1 VFGDFSVKDLL
12 LSTVAQMMQARFTGP
27 DAPYQSICTDTR
39 HLKPGDLFVALEG
52 QHVDGHDYIN
62 RAEKGGAA
70 GLVVSRP
77 SESKIATLFVPNTLE
92 ALALFAKAM
101 RARFPI
107 PMVAITG
114 SSGKTTI
121 KEMLYSILSLTGP
134 TLATTDNLN
143 NEIGVPL
150 TLSRL
155 NPEHWAAIIE
165 MGARRAGD
173 IAYLMSLADPNVT
186 LISNAGMAHVEIFG
200 STHTIALAKGEI
212 YQHLRSSGVA
222 IINADQEHAD
232 LWKSMMNKPSKII
245 SFGLKNKADIYAD
258 NIVLDKQRS
267 FCDLHIDGKVL
278 SLTLQA
284 PGEHNIYNALAAA
297 ASATALGVGL
307 ETIQKGLQLF
317 SAVSG
322 RLEFKKGRLDTCII
336 DDTYNANPASM
347 QAALAVLAKQPG
359 FRIFVMG
366 DMLELGDQALDYHQI
381 IGLAAKKH
389 AIDKLYGFGKMT
401 RAAVAAFGEG
411 GAYFSDQNS
420 LIETLFNDMPREATL
435 LVKGSR
441 SMKMENIVG
450 ALMNDE

>member
-1 VFGDFSVKDLL
+1 MKDLSL
-12 LSTVAQMMQARFTGP
+12 TTVAQMMQAHFAGP
-27 DAPYQSICTDTR
+27 DARYQGLCIDTR
-39 HLKPGDLFVALEG
+39 NLKPGDLFVALEG
-52 QHVDGHDYIN
+52 EHVDGHDYIN
-62 RAEKGGAA
+62 MAEKRGAA
-70 GLVVSRP
+70 GLVISRP
-77 SESKIATLFVPNTLE
+77 VDSTIATLLVPNTLE

-121 KEMLYSILSLTGP
+121 KEMLYSILSLKGP

-155 NPEHWAAIIE
+155 NTEHWAAIIE
-165 MGARRAGD
+165 MGARRQGN
-173 IAYLMSLADPNVT
+173 IAYLMSLANPNVG
-186 LISNAGMAHVEIFG
+186 LISNASMAHVEIFG
-200 STHTIALAKGEI
+200 STQNIAEAKAEI
-212 YQHLRSSGVA
+212 YKNLRPSGIA
-222 IINADQEHAD
+222 ILNVDEAHAD
-232 LWKSMMNKPSKII
+232 LWRSMMNKPAKII
-245 SFGLKNKADIYAD
+245 SFGLKNKADVYAD
-258 NIVLDKQRS
+258 NIVLDKHGS

-278 SLTLQA
+278 ALTLQA
-284 PGEHNIYNALAAA
+284 PGEHSIYNALAAA
-297 ASATALGVGL
+297 ASATALGVEL

-347 QAALAVLAKQPG
+347 QAALAVLARQPG

-381 IGLAAKKH
+381 IGLAAKKYG
-389 AIDKLYGFGKMT
+389 IDKLYGFGKMT

-420 LIETLFNDMPREATL
+420 LIEKLFLEMPREATL

-441 SMKMENIVG
+441 GMKMENIVRH
-450 ALMNDE
+450 LMNGE

>member
-1 VFGDFSVKDLL
+1 VKDLS
-12 LSTVAQMMQARFTGP
+12 LSMVAQMMQANFAGS
-27 DAPYQSICTDTR
+27 DALYQGICIDTR
-39 HLKPGDLFVALEG
+39 NLKPGDLFVALEG
-52 QHVDGHDYIN
+52 QHVDGHDYIDM
-62 RAEKGGAA
+62 AEKRGAA

-77 SESKIATLFVPNTLE
+77 ITSNIATLLVTNTRE

-101 RARFPI
+101 RAHFPI

-121 KEMLYSILSLTGP
+121 KEMLYSILSLKGP

-155 NPEHWAAIIE
+155 NARHWAAIIE
-165 MGARRAGD
+165 MGARRGGD
-173 IAYLMSLADPNVT
+173 VAYLMSLVNPNVA
-186 LISNAGMAHVEIFG
+186 LISNASMAHVEIFG
-200 STHTIALAKGEI
+200 STQNIAQAKGEI
-212 YQHLRSSGVA
+212 YKNLRPSGIA
-222 IINADQEHAD
+222 ILNVDEAHTD
-232 LWKSMMNKPSKII
+232 LWRNMMNQPSKII
-245 SFGLKNKADIYAD
+245 SFGLKNKADVYAD
-258 NIVLDKQRS
+258 NIVLDKHGS
-267 FCDLHIDGKVL
+267 FCDLHIDGKIL
-278 SLTLQA
+278 ALTLQA
-284 PGEHNIYNALAAA
+284 PGEHSIYNALAAA

-347 QAALAVLAKQPG
+347 KAALAVLAKQPG

-389 AIDKLYGFGKMT
+389 GVDKLYGFGKMT
-401 RAAVAAFGEG
+401 RAAVEAFGVG
-411 GAYFSDQNS
+411 GAYFTDQNS
-420 LIETLFNDMPREATL
+420 LLEKLFLEMPREATL

-441 SMKMENIVG
+441 SMRMEKIV
-450 ALMNDE
+450 AHLINDE

>member
-1 VFGDFSVKDLL
+1 MKDLS
-12 LSTVAQMMQARFTGP
+12 LSSVAQMMQAKFSGP
-27 DAPYQSICTDTR
+27 DARYQAICTDTR

-62 RAEKGGAA
+62 IAEKRGAA

-77 SESKIATLFVPNTLE
+77 SASTIATLLVPNTLE

-121 KEMLYSILSLTGP
+121 KEMLYSILSLKGS

-155 NPEHWAAIIE
+155 NPEHWAAVIE
-165 MGARRAGD
+165 MGARREGD
-173 IAYLMSLADPNVT
+173 IAYLMSLADPSVG
-186 LISNAGMAHVEIFG
+186 LISNASMAHVAIFG
-200 STHTIALAKGEI
+200 STHNIAEAKGEI
-212 YQHLRSSGVA
+212 YKNIKSSGIA
-222 IINADQEHAD
+222 ILNVDEAHAD
-232 LWKSMMNKPSKII
+232 RWRSMMHKPAKII
-245 SFGLKNKADIYAD
+245 SFGLKNKADVYAD
-258 NIVLDKQRS
+258 NIILDKHGS
-267 FCDLHIDGKVL
+267 FCDLHIEGKAL
-278 SLTLQA
+278 ALTLQA
-284 PGEHNIYNALAAA
+284 PGEHSIYNALAAA
-297 ASATALGVGL
+297 AAATALGVEL

-347 QAALAVLAKQPG
+347 QAALAVLARQPG

-381 IGLAAKKH
+381 IGLAAQKYGIH
-389 AIDKLYGFGKMT
+389 KLYGFGKMT
-401 RAAVAAFGEG
+401 RAAVAVFGEG
-411 GAYFSDQNS
+411 GSYFMDQNS
-420 LIETLFNDMPREATL
+420 LIEKLLLELPREATL

-441 SMKMENIVG
+441 GMQMEHIV
-450 ALMNDE
+450 ARLINDE

>member
-1 VFGDFSVKDLL
+1 MKDLS
-12 LSTVAQMMQARFTGP
+12 LSTVAQMMQADFCGA
-27 DAPYQSICTDTR
+27 DAPYQGICIDTR
-39 HLKPGDLFVALEG
+39 NLKPGDLFIALAG

-62 RAEKGGAA
+62 MAEKRGAA

-77 SESKIATLFVPNTLE
+77 IASHIATLLVPDTLQ

-121 KEMLYSILSLTGP
+121 KEMLYSILSLKGP

-155 NPEHWAAIIE
+155 NPEHWAAVIE
-165 MGARRAGD
+165 MGARREGD
-173 IAYLMSLADPNVT
+173 IAYLMSLVNPTVA
-186 LISNAGMAHVEIFG
+186 LISNASMAHVEIFG
-200 STHTIALAKGEI
+200 STQNIAAAKGEI
-212 YQHLRSSGVA
+212 YKNLRPSGTA
-222 IINADQEHAD
+222 ILNVDEAHAD
-232 LWKSMMNKPSKII
+232 LWRNMMNKPAKII
-245 SFGLKNKADIYAD
+245 KFGLKNKADVYAD
-258 NIVLDKQRS
+258 NIVLDKHGS
-267 FCDLHIDGKVL
+267 FCDLHIDGRAVA
-278 SLTLQA
+278 LTLQT
-284 PGEHNIYNALAAA
+284 PGEHSLYNALAAA
-297 ASATALGVGL
+297 ASAYALGVSL
-307 ETIQKGLQLF
+307 ETIQQGLQLF

-322 RLEFKKGRLDTCII
+322 RLQFKRGRLESCII

-381 IGLAAKKH
+381 IGLAAKKYG
-389 AIDKLYGFGKMT
+389 IDKLYGFGKMT

-411 GAYFSDQNS
+411 ASFFTDQNS
-420 LIETLFNDMPREATL
+420 LIEKLFLEMPREATL

-441 SMKMENIVG
+441 GMQMENIVVRLING
-450 ALMNDE
+450 E